1 MDCCF
6 KFLDDVP
13 FYYLLLFK
21 LRGNIYIYPIKLG
34 TPACSH
40 IQCPDFIG
48 FSLGAMTVL
57 MLHFF
62 YLEDIY
68 IFQYTYIHVDLAPGF
83 CEESAGI
90 MLRKV
95 SCT

>member
-1 MDCCF
+1 M
-6 KFLDDVP
+6 
-13 FYYLLLFK
+13 
-21 LRGNIYIYPIKLG
+21 

-48 FSLGAMTVL
+48 FSVGAMTVL

-68 IFQYTYIHVDLAPGF
+68 IYVDLAPGF

-90 MLRKV
+90 MLLKCLERCLVHNHVKYV
-95 SCT
+95 LSIHSN